1 MTRAAARRVAVVTAL
16 VVGAG
21 VVVSAGLGG
30 TAYGGLRATK
40 AAPLA
45 PSRADVVRLRV
56 GLRVVPRTATRGR
69 IVTYVMR
76 VTNTGDETASA
87 LRVCDQVPRGLTF
100 LSGPP
105 RFRNLGGS
113 VCRTFT
119 VGIPPGVT
127 LIMNFKMQ
135 VSSSAPTGV
144 VVNTA
149 TARAAGTARLSASAS
164 LTIVGPCPTS
174 LSVKRPSC

>member
-30 TAYGGLRATK
+30 TASGGLRAKK

-45 PSRADVVRLRV
+45 PSRADVVRLRI

-69 IVTYVMR
+69 IVTYLMR
-76 VTNTGDETASA
+76 VSNTGDETASA

-105 RFRNLGGS
+105 NFRNLGGS
-113 VCRTFT
+113 VCRTFRSL
-119 VGIPPGVT
+119 PPGVT
-127 LIMNFKMQ
+127 LILNFKMQ

-164 LTIVGPCPTS
+164 LTIVERCPTS
-174 LSVKRPSC
+174 LNVKRPFC